1 MKRIGTRRPSPSL
14 MLAFVALLVALGGT
28 SYAAITLPK
37 NSVGTKQLKRNAVTA
52 AKIKSGAVTGP
63 DIRKGAVNSDK
74 VADGSL
80 MAGDFKAG
88 QLPAGPP
95 GQPGQTGQPGAP
107 GKDAF
112 GTLTYVAGP
121 STGLFAN
128 DETYVEA
135 VCPAG
140 TIVTGG
146 GIFSFSG
153 SPDPWINSSYPLD
166 DDNDGAPERWAGY
179 VWNDTADDTLEANAW
194 AVCAPADAVNITPL
208 TAKALKANGQSR

>member
-1 MKRIGTRRPSPSL
+1 MKRIGYRRPSPSL

-28 SYAAITLPK
+28 SYAAITLPT
-37 NSVGTKQLKRNAVTA
+37 NSVGTKQLKKNAVTS
-52 AKIKSGAVTGP
+52 AKIRNGAVTRA
-63 DIRKGAVNSDK
+63 DIRKGAVNSAK

-80 MAGDFKAG
+80 LAGDFKAG

-95 GQPGQTGQPGAP
+95 GPAGQPGAP

-121 STGLFAN
+121 PSALFAN

-135 VCPAG
+135 ICPAG
-140 TIVTGG
+140 TVVTGG
-146 GIFSFSG
+146 GILGPMG
-153 SPDPWINSSYPLD
+153 SPDPWVNSSFPLD
-166 DDNDGAPERWAGY
+166 DDGNGAPERWAGY
-179 VWNDTADDTLEANAW
+179 VWNDTVDDTLEANAW
-194 AVCAPADAVNITPL
+194 AVCAPANAVNMSAA